1 MSSTRLL
8 LVRHG
13 QTDWNRAGLWQGH
26 ADRRLTETGR
36 AQAQAVAE
44 ELAVQLEAELR
55 DGLPGF
61 EHVWVSDLSR
71 AFETAEIIAGHL
83 DLEISVDVRLRE
95 LDVGDWSGR
104 PRDEIRALDPESL
117 HAFEQGDPEI
127 QAGGGESRIE
137 IRQRAHAFVE
147 DRVAHS
153 AGERLIVVTH
163 LGVIRAL
170 VPGAEPTNAERV
182 EVIAEEIVRRGID
195 LTRRP
200 EDGAL

>member
-1 MSSTRLL
+1 MNSTRLL

-13 QTDWNRAGLWQGH
+13 QTDWNKAGLWQGH

-36 AQAQAVAE
+36 AQAMALADLLAAQREE
-44 ELAVQLEAELR
+44 ELRAGVAAF
-55 DGLPGF
+55 D
-61 EHVWVSDLSR
+61 HIWVSDLSR
-71 AFETAEIIAGHL
+71 AGETAEIIARRL
-83 DLEISVDVRLRE
+83 ELEISVDARLRE

-104 PRDEIRALDPESL
+104 PREEIRARDPGSL
-117 HAFEQGDPEI
+117 LAFEQGDPAI

-147 DRVAHS
+147 DRAASS

-170 VPGAEPTNAERV
+170 VPGAEPTNADQV
-182 EVIAEEIVRRGID
+182 EVIAEDILRRGVD